1 MQVGPAPA
9 ELVRQM
15 GERLDLIPV
24 ETGNHWNVFGRR
36 ALLPGYVVKRLS
48 GYCADN
54 GL

>member
-15 GERLDLIPV
+15 GERLDLMPA
-24 ETGNHWNVFGRR
+24 EMGNHWNILGRR
-36 ALLPGYVVKRLS
+36 ELLSSYIVKRLS
-48 GYCADN
+48 GYRAEN